1 MGMISAKD
9 AAEAWGLTK
18 RRVLVLCKEGRIP
31 GAQMINNS
39 MWIIPDDAE
48 KPEDGRALRY
58 KKENVS
64 STDIT
69 PLKRSV
75 KAEGHTPQYKM
86 HKYFARRPY
95 NVFKHII
102 KHYSSKGDVV
112 LDPFCGGGVT
122 VFEAAALER
131 NVVGVDLNPLATFIS
146 RMQMFNGEISELK
159 DFYRR
164 FLLTANK
171 KYSDWYKVVFPDD
184 DGTALWFEWAYVVKC
199 PSCDSNIILTE
210 NNKKSNGV
218 YYCSNPNC
226 IAHLKGVKRVDCSPN
241 GSIPLRVKYLSSRTN
256 ITSVREI
263 TIENMPIFKTAD
275 FDKIVSNLKY
285 KVDFKIPD
293 NWDRQYEDKL
303 QEKGVVS
310 YSDFFT
316 ARNYALNCLIF
327 NDIMELRGTTGS
339 LMNEYLYFLFSSSL
353 RYTNKMTRVTD
364 NWENGN
370 PTAMDKHAF
379 WLPNQFVETNILDV
393 LNQRAK
399 AIIKGCT
406 YSSATLP
413 KDLQGVTNFEDIK
426 LRNSYMVLNRSS
438 SDLPISDSSI
448 DVIITDPPYGSNVQ
462 YAELST
468 IWNAWFATYKGLDNY
483 IYKDE
488 EAVVNR
494 KKNFEGSKNVDD
506 YEELLFQV
514 YSEGA
519 RVLKDNGYLVFT
531 FNNKNIKVWI
541 AMLKA
546 VARAGF
552 YLPDDGIL
560 FQDYIESYKNTAHLR
575 FSGNIQG
582 DFIYS
587 FKKGTT
593 DLTVDG
599 NRGFSQIIDDA
610 IDSTI
615 AKLYKRRKT
624 YNTPD
629 LYQKILTTMTRELMA
644 YILWCNNN
652 SIPMEDI
659 SSFSNDYLDNRLKR
673 TLECEDGI
681 WRKAKK

>member
-9 AAEAWGLTK
+9 AADAWGLTK

-31 GAQMINNS
+31 GAQLINNS
-39 MWIIPDDAE
+39 MWLIPDDAE

-58 KKENVS
+58 KKENS
-64 STDIT
+64 SSDDIT

-102 KHYSSKGDVV
+102 KHYSSKGDVI
-112 LDPFCGGGVT
+112 LDSFCGGGVT

-146 RMQMFNGEISELK
+146 RMQMFNGEITELK

-164 FLLTANK
+164 FLLTINK

-184 DGTALWFEWAYVVKC
+184 EGTALWFEWAYIVKC
-199 PSCDSNIILTE
+199 PSCGANITLTE

-218 YYCSNPNC
+218 YFCSTPNC
-226 IAHLKGVKRVDCSPN
+226 AAHLKGVKRVDCSPN
-241 GSIPLRVKYLSSRTN
+241 GSTPLRVKYISSKTN
-256 ITSVREI
+256 QTSVREM
-263 TIENMPIFKTAD
+263 TIDNMPIFKTAD
-275 FDKIVSNLKY
+275 FDRIVANLKY
-285 KVDFKIPD
+285 KVDFEIPD
-293 NWDRQYEDKL
+293 NWDRQHEDKL
-303 QEKGVVS
+303 QEKGVIS

-316 ARNYALNCLIF
+316 ERNYALNCLIF
-327 NDIMELRGTTGS
+327 NDIMKLRGTTGS

-353 RYTNKMTRVTD
+353 RYTNKMTRVTA

-379 WLPNQFVETNILDV
+379 WLPNQYVETNILNV
-393 LNQRAK
+393 LNQRSK
-399 AIIKGCT
+399 AIIRGCT
-406 YSSATLP
+406 YSSSTLP
-413 KDLQGVTNFEDIK
+413 KDLQEVSNFEDIK

-438 SDLPISDSSI
+438 SDLPIPDSSV
-448 DVIITDPPYGSNVQ
+448 DVLITDPPYGSNVQ
-462 YAELST
+462 YAELSI
-468 IWNAWFATYKGLDNY
+468 IWNAWFATYKGLDSY

-494 KKNFEGSKNVDD
+494 KKNFEGSKSVDD

-519 RVLKDNGYLVFT
+519 RVLKENGYLVFT

-587 FKKGTT
+587 FRKGTT

-610 IDSTI
+610 VDSTI
-615 AKLYKRRKT
+615 IKLYKRRKS
-624 YNTPD
+624 YSTPD

-644 YILWCNNN
+644 YILWCKNNDE
-652 SIPMEDI
+652 PMEDI
-659 SSFSNDYLDNRLKR
+659 SSFSNDYLENRLKQ

-681 WRKAKK
+681 WRKA

>member
-9 AAEAWGLTK
+9 AANNWGLTK

-39 MWIIPDDAE
+39 MWLIPDDAE

-58 KKENVS
+58 KKERNDEVN
-64 STDIT
+64 IT

-102 KHYSSKGDVV
+102 KHYTAKGDIV
-112 LDPFCGGGVT
+112 LDTFCGGGVT

-131 NVVGVDLNPLATFIS
+131 NVIGVDLNPLASFIT
-146 RMQMFNGEISELK
+146 RMQMFNGEVSELK

-164 FLLTANK
+164 F
-171 KYSDWYKVVFPDD
+171 
-184 DGTALWFEWAYVVKC
+184 
-199 PSCDSNIILTE
+199 ILTE
-210 NNKKSNGV
+210 NKKYQEWYKVAFDDDEGTAVWFEWTYIVKCPHCNSTIILNEENKKSNGV
-218 YYCSNPNC
+218 YLCSNLNC
-226 IAHLKGVKRVDCSPN
+226 LGHSAGVKRVDCLPA
-241 GSIPLRVKYLSSRTN
+241 GSKPLRVKYISSKTN
-256 ITSVREI
+256 KTHVRELNY
-263 TIENMPIFKTAD
+263 ENMPIFNTVNFKD
-275 FDKIVSNLKY
+275 VVNSLKY
-285 KVDFKIPD
+285 KINFKLPND
-293 NWDRQYEDKL
+293 WDRQYEDKL
-303 QEKGVVS
+303 QEKGVIS

-316 ARNYALNCLIF
+316 ERNYALNCLIF
-327 NDIMELRGTTGS
+327 NDIMELRGTTAS
-339 LMNEYLYFLFSSSL
+339 LMNEYLYFLFSSSV

-379 WLPNQFVETNILDV
+379 WLPNQYVETNILDV
-393 LNQRAK
+393 LEQRAK

-406 YSSATLP
+406 YSTSNLP
-413 KDLQGVTNFEDIK
+413 RDLQEVTNFEDIK
-426 LRNSYMVLNRSS
+426 LHNSYMVLNQSS
-438 SDLPISDSSI
+438 SVLPIPDESI

-468 IWNAWFATYKGLDNY
+468 IWNAWYAAYKGLDSY
-483 IYKDE
+483 IYKE
-488 EAVVNR
+488 QEAVMNR
-494 KKNFEGSKNVDD
+494 KKNFEGSKTVDD
-506 YEELLFQV
+506 YEELLYQV

-519 RVLKDNGYLVFT
+519 RVLKNDGYLVFT
-531 FNNKNIKVWI
+531 FNNKNIKVWV

-560 FQDYIESYKNTAHLR
+560 FQDYIDSYKNTAHLR

-587 FKKGTT
+587 FRKGAIEINAN
-593 DLTVDG
+593 G
-599 NRGFSQIIDDA
+599 IKGFSDIINEA
-610 IDSTI
+610 IDTTV
-615 AKLYKRRKT
+615 AKLYRRRKSYDT
-624 YNTPD
+624 AE
-629 LYQKILTTMTRELMA
+629 LYQKILTSMTRDLMA

-652 SIPMEDI
+652 DAAMEDI
-659 SSFSNDYLDNRLKR
+659 SSLSNDYLENRLKR
-673 TLECEDGI
+673 TLVYEDGI
-681 WRKAKK
+681 WRKA

>member
-1 MGMISAKD
+1 MGMISAKE
-9 AAEAWGLTK
+9 AADAWGLTK

-31 GAQMINNS
+31 GAQIVNNS
-39 MWIIPDDAE
+39 MWLIPDDAE
-48 KPEDGRALRY
+48 KPEDGRAFRY
-58 KKENVS
+58 KKERS
-64 STDIT
+64 DELSIT

-75 KAEGHTPQYKM
+75 KAEGHTAQYKM

-102 KHYSSKGDVV
+102 KHYTSKGDVV

-131 NVVGVDLNPLATFIS
+131 NVVGVDLNPLAAFIS

-164 FLLTANK
+164 FLVTETK
-171 KYSDWYKVVFPDD
+171 KYSEWYTVKFPDD
-184 DGTALWFEWAYVVKC
+184 EGTAIWFEWAYVVKC
-199 PSCDSNIILTE
+199 PDCGSSIELLE
-210 NNKKSNGV
+210 KNKKSNGV
-218 YYCSNPNC
+218 YFCPNPNC
-226 IAHLKGVKRVDCSPN
+226 NGHTNGQKRVDCSPS
-241 GSIPLRVKYLSSRTN
+241 GSIPIRVKYQSAKTKNTVVRDLSY
-256 ITSVREI
+256 
-263 TIENMPIFKTAD
+263 ENMPIFKKID
-275 FDKIVSNLKY
+275 FKKTIGSLKY
-285 KVDFKIPD
+285 KVDFKVPD
-293 NWDRQYEDKL
+293 DWDRQFEDKL
-303 QEKGVVS
+303 QEKGIES
-310 YSDFFT
+310 YHDFFT
-316 ARNYALNCLIF
+316 ERNYALNLLIF

-379 WLPNQFVETNILDV
+379 WLPNQYVETNILDV
-393 LNQRAK
+393 LNQRSK

-406 YSSATLP
+406 YSASTLP
-413 KDLQGVTNFEDIK
+413 KDLKEVSSYEDIK
-426 LRNSYMVLNRSS
+426 LHNSFMLLNQSS
-438 SDLPISDSSI
+438 SELPIPDDSV

-468 IWNAWFATYKGLDNY
+468 IWNAWFAVYAGLDSY
-483 IYKDE
+483 IYKE
-488 EAVVNR
+488 QEAVMNR
-494 KKNFEGSKNVDD
+494 KKNFTGSKDVDD
-506 YEELLFQV
+506 YEELLYDV
-514 YSEGA
+514 YAEGA

-531 FNNKNIKVWI
+531 FNNKNIKVWV

-560 FQDYIESYKNTAHLR
+560 FQDYIDSYKNTAHLR

-587 FKKGTT
+587 FRKGRMEINH
-593 DLTVDG
+593 DENKV
-599 NRGFSQIIDDA
+599 FSDIIEDA
-610 IDSTI
+610 IDTTVTS
-615 AKLYKRRKT
+615 LFRRKKK
-624 YNTPD
+624 YDTPE
-629 LYQKILTTMTRELMA
+629 LYQKILTTMTKDLMA

-652 SIPMEDI
+652 GIEMEDI
-659 SSFSNDYLDNRLKR
+659 SSFSNDYLENRLKR
-673 TLECEDGI
+673 TLICEDGI
-681 WRKAKK
+681 WRKA

>member
-39 MWIIPDDAE
+39 MWLIPDDAE

-58 KKENVS
+58 KKKTS
-64 STDIT
+64 PSTELA

-102 KHYSSKGDVV
+102 KHYSSKGDIV
-112 LDPFCGGGVT
+112 LDSFCGGGVT

-131 NVVGVDLNPLATFIS
+131 NVVGVDLNPLAAFIS

-164 FLLTANK
+164 FLLTENK
-171 KYSDWYKVVFPDD
+171 KYSEWYKVVFPDD
-184 DGTALWFEWAYVVKC
+184 EGTAVWFEWAYVVKC
-199 PSCDSNIILTE
+199 PICNSSIILTE

-226 IAHLKGVKRVDCSPN
+226 KAHKNGVKRVDCFPN
-241 GSIPLRVKYLSSRTN
+241 GSIPLRVKYISSKTN
-256 ITSVREI
+256 TTSVREV
-263 TIENMPIFKTAD
+263 TIENMPIFKTVD
-275 FDKIVSNLKY
+275 FDKVVTNLKY
-285 KVDFKIPD
+285 TVNFDIPD
-293 NWDRQYEDKL
+293 NWDRQHEDKL
-303 QEKGVVS
+303 QEKGVIT

-379 WLPNQFVETNILDV
+379 WLPNQYVETNILDV
-393 LNQRAK
+393 LAQRSK
-399 AIIKGCT
+399 AIIRGCT
-406 YSSATLP
+406 YSSSTLP
-413 KDLQGVTNFEDIK
+413 KDLQEVTNFEDIK

-438 SDLPISDSSI
+438 SDLPIPSSSV
-448 DVIITDPPYGSNVQ
+448 DVLITDPPYGSNVQ
-462 YAELST
+462 YAELSI
-468 IWNAWFATYKGLDNY
+468 IWNAWYATYKGLDNY

-494 KKNFEGSKNVDD
+494 KKNFEGSKTVDD

-514 YSEGA
+514 YSEGS
-519 RVLKDNGYLVFT
+519 RVLKDNAYLVFT

-587 FKKGTT
+587 FRKGTIE
-593 DLTVDG
+593 LAVDG
-599 NRGFSQIIDDA
+599 NRGFSEIIDDA

-615 AKLYKRRKT
+615 TKLYKRRKI
-624 YNTPD
+624 YSTPD

-644 YILWCNNN
+644 YILWCKNNDV
-652 SIPMEDI
+652 PMEDI
-659 SSFSNDYLDNRLKR
+659 SSFSNDHLENRLKR
-673 TLECEDGI
+673 TLVCEDGI
-681 WRKAKK
+681 WRKA